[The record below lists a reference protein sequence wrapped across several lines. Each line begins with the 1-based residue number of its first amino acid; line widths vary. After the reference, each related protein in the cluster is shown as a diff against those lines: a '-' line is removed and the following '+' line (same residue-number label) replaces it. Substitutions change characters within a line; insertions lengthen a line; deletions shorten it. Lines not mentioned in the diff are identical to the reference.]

1 MNKPSNY
8 DNISLHRDPI
18 KLGGHYAVIKQV
30 VETTSK
36 TGKEQVVIYID
47 FDLQDEQRGYFE
59 NVYRSDTR
67 SEKKWPIDGTM
78 YITNNRQDIYERN
91 IKEFVTAVEESNNW
105 EAKWMQDPAQW
116 GAQFKNKKVGV
127 VYGEE
132 ENVYRDE
139 LRINHKIRFFCDVH
153 KALDQDVPKRKG
165 YRGMVGTQTTDMAAT
180 MSEGFNVD
188 EFMNIPDGVDDGL
201 PFN

>member
-8 DNISLHRDPI
+8 DSISLHREPVR
-18 KLGGHYAVIKQV
+18 LGGHYAIIKN
-30 VETTSK
+30 VEETKSK
-36 TGKEQVVIYID
+36 NGKDQVVIYID
-47 FDLQDEQRGYFE
+47 FDLQDDQHGYFK
-59 NVYRSDTR
+59 NLYNSDNR
-67 SEKKWPIDGTM
+67 AEKKWPNEGVM
-78 YITNNRQDIYERN
+78 YITNNDQNIFDRN
-91 IKEFVTAVEESNNW
+91 IKEFVTAFEESNNW
-105 EAKWMQDPAQW
+105 EDTVWGDKWA
-116 GAQFKNKKVGV
+116 AQFKNKKIGV

-153 KALDQDVPKRKG
+153 KALDQDIPKRKG
-165 YRGMVGTQTTDMAAT
+165 YRGMIGTQTTDMAAT

-188 EFMNIPDGVDDGL
+188 EFMDIPDGVDDGL